1 MIKKGLIE
9 FGFCRFFIKFFVGY
23 FLRFC
28 IKNFILL
35 KHTHN
40 LKLFDKITDST
51 MVKNILKYQ

>member
-1 MIKKGLIE
+1 MFKKELIE
-9 FGFCRFFIKFFVGY
+9 FRFYRFFIKFFVGY

-35 KHTHN
+35 KLTHN

-51 MVKNILKYQ
+51 TAKNTF

>member
-1 MIKKGLIE
+1 MFKKELTE
-9 FGFCRFFIKFFVGY
+9 FGFYRFFIKFFVGY

-40 LKLFDKITDST
+40 LKLFDKVTDST
-51 MVKNILKYQ
+51 MVKNTF